1 MQWMNSVTN
10 TPSALDTAVKV
21 FQESARS
28 NDESVGRLLVVA
40 TDGCAN
46 YYDRFSFNSLSE
58 HFESVFNKLEN
69 LRNLH
74 RLVIGLGN
82 KVCRGEVERIAGC
95 DPQNGTA
102 PCRNAKFVDFDKTAG
117 QILGYVKEACGHNIE
132 AQHPESAE
140 GGTDVTPPAVETPD
154 SVTSDESGGGQQH
167 RPERPSEQSPSSSD
181 NVAGDEVKDHGQTC
195 KMKKV
200 DAVAVLDSS
209 MSVGPEHW
217 KELLKLTKHLG
228 ETLDSRAGH
237 SRFGLLSYSD
247 AVTVHRKL
255 EDSPFDAAH
264 LEKELGEVPFMNGN
278 TFTPKALD
286 SAYEIFKET
295 IHEESQGA
303 EDSEHKRVLVLA
315 TDGCAD
321 IYGKEHGSLEKHYR
335 VAIGNL
341 DKVPRLHTVVVGI
354 GKHICVDELR
364 YIAGCDPHNLAA
376 PCPNLL
382 LTSWDALE
390 KDFKRLDK
398 DVCEEITLE
407 EKEDQEMSPVVPQ
420 PPEVSNTTCTKGR
433 VDAVAV
439 LDGSGSISKSDWK
452 KTREIAKLFAGAL
465 NIGEDQSHMSVVRFS
480 TTARADWTL
489 VQPVSWTEK
498 QLIDRIS
505 RLPQPYGGTNTP
517 AALEQVYETFASTMK
532 SRDEHESEHV
542 HRLLLL
548 ATDGCVN
555 QWNRFKFRTPEAHL
569 HNALERISRLKNVHL
584 RVLGIGNNICHS
596 EIRLIAGCN
605 PHGTDPCPNA
615 KFTDFNSVLEELPQY
630 LEEICEEVETG
641 VAPPGSSPE
650 EVHPPGGQ
658 PEGVPPAEEEAGGLR
673 PPTEESGGEGHPPTG
688 ELPEVQPP
696 MPEEPGVETPGAGP
710 TTEEL
715 PPTEEE
721 GGEIE
726 PPTEEEGGGLHP
738 PTEESEGEGH
748 PPTGELPEVQPPMPE
763 EPGVE
768 TPGAGPTTEELPPT
782 EEEGGEIEPPTEE
795 EGGGLRPPT
804 EESEGEGHPPTGELP
819 EVHPPMPEEPG
830 VETPG
835 AGPTTEE
842 LPPTEE
848 EGGEV
853 EPPTEEE
860 GGGLHPPTEESE
872 GEGHPPTGE
881 LPEVQPPMPEEPGV
895 ETPGAGPTTEELPP
909 TEEEGGEIEPP
920 TEEEGGGLRPP
931 TEESEGE
938 GHPPTGELPE
948 VQPPMPEEP
957 GVETPGAGPT
967 TEELPPIE
975 ELPPTDEDVGE
986 IEPPREEEGGE
997 LEPPTEEDEGEGP
1010 PPTEELPEEHPPMT
1024 EDPGAETP
1032 GAGPSTED
1040 IAPPESEVP
1049 PGEGGFMPPSGG
1061 GQEGTESVPPAEE
1074 STPSETKPFPEI
1086 PGKHPGA
1093 PSEEKEEEGGTPI
1106 AAIAGGV
1113 IGGILLLGAAGA
1125 GTYALVGGGGA
1136 AAAASADGAEA
1147 VDQGEGEESL
1157 EDREVGIDIDDD
1169 MFAVDEM

>member
-1 MQWMNSVTN
+1 MFSAFITPKVAAESAIFPGAHAPCGSKLDAVIVLDSGGSLGATNWGKITQLVSDVIGNLDIGPETAHVSAISFGQSARVHWDLNDDRAHNRQYAQDAFSGMQWMNSVTN

-465 NIGEDQSHMSVVRFS
+465 NI
-480 TTARADWTL
+480 
-489 VQPVSWTEK
+489 
-498 QLIDRIS
+498 
-505 RLPQPYGGTNTP
+505 
-517 AALEQVYETFASTMK
+517 
-532 SRDEHESEHV
+532 
-542 HRLLLL
+542 
-548 ATDGCVN
+548 
-555 QWNRFKFRTPEAHL
+555 
-569 HNALERISRLKNVHL
+569 
-584 RVLGIGNNICHS
+584 